1 MSWAVAA
8 FIILLAYLGIER
20 VSDGYRAYK
29 EMEFKEYLAWLEKE
43 GRE

>member
-8 FIILLAYLGIER
+8 FVVLLVYLGIDRCADE
-20 VSDGYRAYK
+20 VHAFK